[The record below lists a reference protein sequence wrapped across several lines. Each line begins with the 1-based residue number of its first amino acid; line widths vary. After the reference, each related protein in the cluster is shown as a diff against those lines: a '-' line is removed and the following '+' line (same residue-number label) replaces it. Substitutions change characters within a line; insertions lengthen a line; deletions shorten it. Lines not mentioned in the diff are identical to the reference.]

1 MRNELLYD
9 KSSLLIAITLLVMM
23 AGCLY
28 AGYRLGQRSSIKQ
41 CERCK
46 EQIVTVQSSLLG
58 LLALMLGFA
67 FSIAL
72 DRFNTRSEAVIQ
84 EANAIGTAY
93 LRVTLLPEN
102 SQAKTQE
109 QFQRYLHLRLEESAL
124 SLTDQER
131 RNRLLTTSGSLQQDL
146 WNQAIMQAKQDP
158 NPVTSGLYLQ
168 ALNDMFDAYSNRLA
182 ELERHIPELVLL
194 MLYAAFLVCAGI
206 IGYSS
211 GLSDNR
217 PSKAVYLMM
226 VVVALLMYL
235 VIDLDRPRR
244 GLIEVSQ
251 YPMQSLANS
260 MTTPLKS
267 LP

>member
-1 MRNELLYD
+1 MRNEFLYD
-9 KSSLLIAITLLVMM
+9 KSSLMIAITLLVLMT
-23 AGCLY
+23 GFLY

-41 CERCK
+41 CEQCK
-46 EQIVTVQSSLLG
+46 EQITTVQSSLLG

-93 LRVTLLPEN
+93 LRISLLPE
-102 SQAKTQE
+102 SIQSETQLH
-109 QFQRYLHLRLEESAL
+109 FQRYLALRLEESAL
-124 SLTDQER
+124 SLTDQQSREH
-131 RNRLLTTSGSLQQDL
+131 LLSSAASLQQAL
-146 WNQAIMQAKQDP
+146 WDKATIYAKQDP

-168 ALNDMFDAYSNRLA
+168 ALNDMFDAYSSRLA

-194 MLYAAFLVCAGI
+194 MLYAAFLVCGAM
-206 IGYSS
+206 IGYTS
-211 GLSDNR
+211 GLSNNR

-226 VVVALLMYL
+226 MVVALLMYL

-244 GLIEVSQ
+244 GLIQVSQ
-251 YPMQSLANS
+251 YPMQSLSKS
-260 MTTPLKS
+260 MPSSVKS